1 MGRVLVGEPYIH
13 RGAWCPSTQGSRKAA
28 WPNQQLQKGARV
40 TGETE
45 IGKEGGGVLSETW

>member
-45 IGKEGGGVLSETW
+45 IGKEGGGIK